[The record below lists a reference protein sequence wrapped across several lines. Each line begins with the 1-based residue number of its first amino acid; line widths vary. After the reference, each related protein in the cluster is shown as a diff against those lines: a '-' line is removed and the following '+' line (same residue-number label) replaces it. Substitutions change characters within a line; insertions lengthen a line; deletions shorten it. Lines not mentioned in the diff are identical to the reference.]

1 MFITHDGAQLFTVSF
16 GTAPRTLVA
25 HGGWTGSWEL
35 WTLPFGPLSASW
47 RTVAYDHRGTGTTV
61 APAGSIS
68 LDALV
73 ADLFAV
79 LDAFNIER
87 CVLAAESA
95 GAVVALTAALQ
106 APQRFSGLV
115 LVDGLY
121 YQPAPAGEHPFVTAL
136 KANYPA
142 AIAQFVDNCVTP
154 STGEAVRRWG
164 RQILERAPQDSA
176 IRLFEVM
183 LGIDLRAQLS
193 QIQLP
198 VLVIHGEHDRL
209 LPLDA
214 ARWLVG
220 QLPNARLHVVSG
232 AGHVPT
238 VTHPDEVAAAID
250 SFFAASVP
258 PG

>member
-1 MFITHDGAQLFTVSF
+1 
-16 GTAPRTLVA
+16 
-25 HGGWTGSWEL
+25 
-35 WTLPFGPLSASW
+35 
-47 RTVAYDHRGTGTTV
+47 
-61 APAGSIS
+61 
-68 LDALV
+68 
-73 ADLFAV
+73 
-79 LDAFNIER
+79 
-87 CVLAAESA
+87 
-95 GAVVALTAALQ
+95 
-106 APQRFSGLV
+106 
-115 LVDGLY
+115 
-121 YQPAPAGEHPFVTAL
+121 
-136 KANYPA
+136 
-142 AIAQFVDNCVTP
+142 
-154 STGEAVRRWG
+154 
-164 RQILERAPQDSA
+164 
-176 IRLFEVM
+176 M
-183 LGIDLRAQLS
+183 LGIDLRAQLP